1 MGKSD
6 SSVKVAIEKNERG
19 IFVLSL
25 CDEAGKNVFSDQ
37 FAEQLIAALDDLTLN
52 IRPPVVVI
60 RGIKEVF
67 AGGGD
72 KDVLIGLSKGRIT
85 MKDLVIS
92 EKLLSCPFPVIA
104 AMEGHA
110 VGGGLML
117 ACASDI
123 VIAAEESRYGAVFM
137 SMGFT
142 PGMGC
147 TTLLAELVGPF
158 LANEMMYTAKRFK
171 GKELIGRGT
180 NINYILPKDQVF
192 PKAND
197 IALQITE
204 KNIKSVYLLKRALS
218 ARKKKLLIEARLQ
231 EDLMH
236 ELSFSFPETQEIIKE
251 FYVE

>member
-1 MGKSD
+1 MGKPD
-6 SSVKVAIEKNERG
+6 SSEKVVIGKNNRG
-19 IFVLSL
+19 ITMLSL

-37 FAEQLIAALDDLTLN
+37 FAGQLIAALDELILT
-52 IRPPVVVI
+52 IRPPVVII
-60 RGIKEVF
+60 RGTADVF

-72 KDVLIGLSKGRIT
+72 KDALIGLSMGKIT
-85 MKDLVIS
+85 TQDLIIT

-123 VIAAEESRYGAVFM
+123 VIAAEQSRYGAVFM

-147 TTLLAELVGPF
+147 TTLLADLVGPF
-158 LANEMMYTAKRFK
+158 VANEMMYTAKRFK
-171 GKELIGRGT
+171 GKELVGRGT
-180 NINYILPKDQVF
+180 NINYILPKDQVY
-192 PKAND
+192 PKAID
-197 IALQITE
+197 IALQIAE
-204 KNIKSVYLLKRALS
+204 KNTKSVYLLKRALS
-218 ARKKKLLIEARLQ
+218 ARKKKLLIDARLQ

-236 ELSFSFPETQEIIKE
+236 ELSFSFPETREIIKE
-251 FYVE
+251 FYVD